1 MDKTYVSYVKLG
13 IALLVSY
20 LLMWV
25 LSMSMIRELD
35 HFYWNLSNAWMA
47 LIMVAP
53 MGFVMVVIMWQMF
66 EHKVLNIVL
75 LIGFAA
81 LFVLALIAGREEVL
95 VGDEQF
101 LDSMIPHHS
110 RAILVCQESALT
122 DPEIIELCASIVES
136 QGEEIAQ
143 MKNILQDRY

>member
-53 MGFVMVVIMWQMF
+53 MGFVMVVMMWQMF